1 MLKKIIYIFLAL
13 YALIM
18 FASVIRSGAVLA
30 IVFGAL
36 IAGYVATMLIS
47 IKSMRKIKKMRER
60 IVADSSW
67 RPEKGDKILF
77 HAMISNLPF
86 YFIYFALSLIPMDF
100 PALWIIAGL
109 PCCVVAG
116 LRPIYKNYQDY
127 NYITNK
133 GKLFWFLQI
142 VLAVALWIIGRLII
156 TYTVLGGI

>member
-1 MLKKIIYIFLAL
+1 MLKKIIYIVLAL
-13 YALIM
+13 YALVM
-18 FASVIRSGAVLA
+18 FATVITSGAILA
-30 IVFGAL
+30 TVFGVL
-36 IAGYVATMLIS
+36 IVGYVATMLIS

-67 RPEKGDKILF
+67 RPERKDKILF

-142 VLAVALWIIGRLII
+142 VLAIVLWLVGRLII